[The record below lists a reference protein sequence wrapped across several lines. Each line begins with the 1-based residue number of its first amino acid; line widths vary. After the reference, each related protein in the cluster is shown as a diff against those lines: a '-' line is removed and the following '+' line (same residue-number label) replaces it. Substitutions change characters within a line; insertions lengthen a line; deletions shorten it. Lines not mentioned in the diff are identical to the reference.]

1 MATVGRPG
9 TTDNAIMANTYTNL
23 LFHIVFSTKNRAAYI
38 GEDLQEPLYQ
48 YVGGV
53 IRGEGGILLEIGGV
67 ADHVHLLARFKAAV
81 AVATMVRR
89 IKTSSSKWINQRPGV
104 SFKFAWQAGYGAF
117 SVSESQ
123 VGQVRRYIQNQAE
136 HHRRRTF
143 QDELREMLQ
152 KHHIEFDERYLW
164 D

>member
-1 MATVGRPG
+1 MAT
-9 TTDNAIMANTYTNL
+9 TYTNL
-23 LFHIVFSTKNRAAYI
+23 LFHVVFSTKNRVAAI
-38 GEDLQEPLYQ
+38 DDDVREPLYQ
-48 YVGGV
+48 YIGGV
-53 IRGEGGILLEIGGV
+53 IRGEGGTLLEIGGV

-89 IKTSSSKWINQRPGV
+89 IKTSSSKWMSQRSGGDPR
-104 SFKFAWQAGYGAF
+104 FAWQTGYGAF

-123 VGQVRRYIQNQAE
+123 VGAVRQYLRIQAE

-143 QDELREMLQ
+143 KEELRDILR
-152 KHHIEFDERYLW
+152 KHNIEFDERYLW

>member
-1 MATVGRPG
+1 
-9 TTDNAIMANTYTNL
+9 MANTYTNL
-23 LFHIVFSTKNRAAYI
+23 LFHIVFSTKNRAAYLEEGI
-38 GEDLQEPLYQ
+38 RESLYQ

-53 IRGEGGILLEIGGV
+53 IRGEGGTLLEIGGV
-67 ADHVHLLARFKAAV
+67 ADHVHLLARFKAAI

-89 IKTSSSKWINQRPGV
+89 IKTSSSKWMNQRPGTD
-104 SFKFAWQAGYGAF
+104 FKFAWQSGYGAF

-123 VGQVRRYIQNQAE
+123 VGHVRRYIQNQAE

-143 QDELREMLQ
+143 KDELRELLNR
-152 KHHIEFDERYLW
+152 HNVEFDERYLW

>member
-1 MATVGRPG
+1 
-9 TTDNAIMANTYTNL
+9 MANTYTNL
-23 LFHIVFSTKNRAAYI
+23 LYHLVFSTKNRVACI
-38 GEDLQEPLYQ
+38 GGEIQEPLYQ
-48 YVGGV
+48 YIGGV
-53 IRGEGGILLEIGGV
+53 IRGEGGTLIEIGGV
-67 ADHVHLLARFKAAV
+67 ADHVHLLARFKASV

-89 IKTSSSKWINQRPGV
+89 IKTSSSKWMSQRPGAGP
-104 SFKFAWQAGYGAF
+104 KFAWQTGYGAF

-143 QDELREMLQ
+143 QEELREILD
-152 KHHIEFDERYLW
+152 KHHVEFDERYLW